1 MYCFTIAH
9 RNAAIGVNICA
20 AFWVFDH
27 FTSGNFALLLI
38 GVIFFFADGFFKP
51 SFFLPIFY
59 QNIKQ
64 LKYINNVYIIKKP

>member
-1 MYCFTIAH
+1 MNFYLDKSKKSVILHSDGSTINDTGIN
-9 RNAAIGVNICA
+9 RINS
-20 AFWVFDH
+20 F
-27 FTSGNFALLLI
+27 I

>member
-1 MYCFTIAH
+1 MIPESPNNKGINRINSFI
-9 RNAAIGVNICA
+9 
-20 AFWVFDH
+20 
-27 FTSGNFALLLI
+27 S
-38 GVIFFFADGFFKP
+38 VIFFFADGFFKP

>member
-1 MYCFTIAH
+1 MEAQLMIPESHNNKGINRINSF
-9 RNAAIGVNICA
+9 
-20 AFWVFDH
+20 
-27 FTSGNFALLLI
+27 I

>member
-1 MYCFTIAH
+1 MEAQLMIPESP
-9 RNAAIGVNICA
+9 NNKGVNRINS
-20 AFWVFDH
+20 FI
-27 FTSGNFALLLI
+27 S
-38 GVIFFFADGFFKP
+38 VIFFFADGFFKP